1 MMGVLFLAGAL
12 RSEAVGIVTRRFPAD
27 AFEGQIIEVVLQAE
41 PLVSASAFGVREILP
56 EGVEYISSDPAAN
69 YSSAQRQLRWGLF
82 FDGRSR
88 PLTYRIRLPTARTLL
103 GWQGWLDEDGVS
115 VPAAGPS
122 QLVVTRP
129 NPGSVTRVLPVP
141 VEAGGTAS
149 VRLEVRPRSGLQFQ
163 VIEETLPEGWSLIDL
178 TQGGLV
184 LSDRQLRWGPWTD
197 DQARDITYRLRA
209 PSVPAPGT
217 WSGQS
222 TLGDDLVPTQ
232 GASQLQVLAKSQG
245 SVIRSLGSSR
255 YAAGQVLN
263 VRLNVIPPESVGLYV
278 VEETLPAGWTLS
290 KVDSE
295 GRLSGGQLVWGVLAG
310 STPREFNYSVTAP
323 EGASSAASFSGLAR
337 FDSNPVIT
345 SGTTEILPLELAQPK
360 ATRTL
365 PTEYSPGLAFAVQLA
380 SEPLV
385 GSTLYLVEEEIPIGC
400 TVDSVAGGGAVSGT
414 RIVWGP
420 YLDDSPRSFSY
431 RLLPSSQTTGNLVF
445 SGKIR
450 SSLGDGTI
458 TGGVL
463 LPPKPPKSGR
473 IEQSLPTYFLPGV
486 PFTVTL
492 RLVPESGVAIHLLTQ
507 SIPEGWSVGTV
518 TGTGRW
524 DEVQRR
530 IVWGLFTDDKERTV
544 TAEIRPPA
552 TARGSYT
559 LDCQAVFD
567 GQARSPATSSAIVA
581 NLPPELSL
589 VPAQTVAEDE
599 TLILRVRAWDPE
611 LSVDRLLL
619 SVTVEPADLFPLAN
633 RSAVRQGNDV
643 ILTLRPAAE
652 ASGAAVVR
660 LALSDDVQ
668 TTRSQFD
675 VTVLPVNDTP
685 AITAFTGV
693 VGAVEDSQII
703 RVEGVRVS
711 DPDLGQAP
719 LEVELEAASGA
730 QWLDRPIPVGVQRL
744 ASSSPS
750 LQRLRGALEP
760 MNEALALIAFRPAA
774 DFFGTQIIQVR
785 ANDLGSSGPGGPQT
799 GVRDLAIEVVGIND
813 PPGFRSLAGVVV
825 TVDEDAPASA
835 TSFPGFL
842 QDIQVGPTNENA
854 RQLVLLEVVSDTPSL
869 FTVPPRI
876 DPANGRLQFTV
887 APNASGDT
895 WVQVQAIDNGGV
907 ANGGMDRSP
916 IDRFLLRVEA
926 VNDAPVWTLPSAS
939 SGTIEDSLVITS
951 RGMRLSDVD
960 VGDQPMDV
968 TLELESEAV
977 WLDRPLPK
985 GLQRVGGSEGVL
997 RWWGSLDL
1005 LNQALDEL
1013 TFRPATN
1020 FFGTQNIRLT
1030 VNDLGS
1036 VGKGGGQVSTAVFS
1050 LEITPVNDAPSF
1062 TALPEGTVVLVD
1074 EDAATNKTTLSNF
1087 LTGIQVGP
1095 TNEVTR
1101 QTLSFE
1107 VSVENPNLFSQL
1119 PRISEAGELRFVPN
1133 PQAWG
1138 ESLVTVHALDNGGTA
1153 NGGWNRSATNSFRI
1167 VVQAVNDPP
1176 VVTVS
1181 STNLTLVG
1189 AASDTGVRSVA
1200 GFVRSVSVGPADEV
1214 AVGQRV
1220 TLSVSADREEAF
1232 RQLPSIDSDGKLSM
1246 ALSPYWSG
1254 ELTLTVTA
1262 TDDGLSNP
1270 PNQSVSDPILVRL
1283 RVVPENLPPAVVWSG
1298 GWKVPSPA
1306 SGQTFLLPG
1315 VYPGLTEAFSDS
1327 LDLSKTT
1334 AEWIPASGASV
1345 SLPVVATRSGRMGD
1359 FAGLAGLE
1367 LRWTPA
1373 VSPLGAGQIRL
1384 NLFDQVG
1391 ATNRVVLPLEF
1402 IAGPVPRIATTLP
1415 TAWATTH
1422 PETGLSQVSLLEDAA
1437 PLALDLAPLL
1447 TGAVGPV
1454 SWSLQQPLDS
1464 RVVDAEI
1471 LGSTLW
1477 IRPRLDRNGSGWFQ
1491 LRADASNG
1499 QIAWA
1504 FNLEVTSVPDAPRLT
1519 APTLTPLTEGVLW
1532 SGLVQVRSVE
1542 SPGRPVVLRLE
1553 GAPSGLQMRSDGWLF
1568 WTPEEIQGPGTFSAD
1583 VVSQDL
1589 AGGPES
1595 RVTLR
1600 FTVLEANVPPVLE
1613 RIPDAVLRE
1622 GSLLQLQLSASD
1634 VDLPLQPLT
1643 FRQVSGPSGLSVGA
1657 DGLLNWVPAEDQGP
1671 GTHVLRVAVSD
1682 GTAAVTNQFTVQ
1694 VREVNELPV
1703 PLVVADQTIDE
1714 LVAWTWTLR
1723 ASDVDIPVQSL
1734 NYGLSSGPSGMSV
1747 SSEGLLKWTPSEVQ
1761 GPGDFWVSWW
1771 VSDGVVSSTNRFG
1784 VRVREVNEPPRVDPT
1799 SELRVVEG
1807 FEMRAMVGGLDPD
1820 VPQQALRFRLV
1831 DGPIGMSMTPEG
1843 LVLWRPGESQA
1854 PTTNDVW
1861 IAVSDGVVWATNR
1874 LVSIASELN
1883 EIPLIDPIPELTVV
1897 AGFELQALVR
1907 ARDIDLPRQSLEYRL
1922 VQAPA
1927 GMTIQTNGL
1936 LLWKPPTNQAAGRY
1950 DLRVRV
1956 SDGRDAAEVASVVV
1970 VRALKLPPIIT
1981 PVGDLEWTENLLQ
1994 RRQLIAMDP
2003 GSQGPN
2009 LQWTLVQGP
2018 PGLLLSTSGLME
2030 WNPDEKLGGTTWR
2043 VTVAVA
2049 NGALSSAETFQLRVL
2064 EDNAAP
2070 IWSGETRRTLTELEP
2085 LNWTLPVADSDVPS
2099 QPLTFRRLSGPEGL
2113 VIRTN
2118 GVLSWTPTEAQ
2129 APATYSVTLAFGD
2142 GSIEVTNTVDL
2153 VVLESN
2159 APPTLTLEGE
2169 VQVPELSSVVL
2180 KVVALDT
2187 DLPRQTPVMRLLSGP
2202 DGLTLSSNGVVAWL
2216 PSEAQGPGTNRL
2228 VVAVSDGVVSITNQ
2242 WELRVI
2248 EVNQAP
2254 VPDPVP
2260 DLSVAQGVL
2269 LEVALTARDAD
2280 MPAQPLSCRLVNA
2293 PPGMTVSPSGLLR
2306 WRPSTN
2312 VATGSYAFR
2321 IEWSDGTA
2329 VGSIPA
2335 NVLLKPAIR
2344 PPVIVPIPAL
2354 SWLENTTN
2362 SFRLQALPGSGSATN
2377 LVWSLVMGP
2386 SGLTVSRSGEV
2397 TWMPDERSGGTVG
2410 TVAVVVSD
2418 GESAAGADFQIRV
2431 LEDNQPPAL
2440 TESPRILVRELERL
2454 VWFLKVLD
2462 PDVPA
2467 QRLAFRQISGPAGLT
2482 VSGEGVLSWVPPS
2495 GSSLGTNRVWVSVS
2509 DGIVSVTNQL
2519 EIVVGKELNVAPVW
2533 TEVGLRRVSE
2543 GLLMSFNLKAVDANQ
2558 PPQPLVYQLVEGPE
2572 GFTVTSAGQVRW
2584 RPGESQGPSTNR
2596 IRVRVSDGFVQVP
2609 HEFTVIVR
2617 EANLPPVWPDIGTRR
2632 MTEGGT
2638 LSFTLKATDSD
2649 LPAQSLTYRLVDGP
2663 VGLTVGTNGFLTWR
2677 PTEAQGP
2684 STNRVRVSAQDGVA
2698 STEQS
2703 FDIVVRES
2711 NLPPVWPDIGTR
2723 RMTEGGTLSFTLKA
2737 TDSDLPA
2744 QSLTY
2749 RLVDGPV
2756 GLTVGTNGFL
2766 TWSPTEAQGPSTN
2779 RVRVSAQDGVASTEQ
2794 SFDIV
2799 VRESN
2804 LPPVWV
2810 TTAAT
2815 RRVTEGLSLSFN
2827 LQATDP
2833 DLPAQRLGY
2842 RLEYGPTGL
2851 VVATNGSVTWTPT
2864 EAQGPSTNR
2873 VRVGVSDGL
2882 ASVPLEFDI
2891 VVREANQA
2899 PVWTTA
2905 VGTRRVNEGAL
2916 LSFTVSA
2923 TDTDLPAQPLSYRLV
2938 NAPWGMTLST
2948 NGLVSWRPTEV
2959 QGPSTNRVRIT
2970 VGDGYVTVPLEFDVV
2985 VRDAI
2990 TGTPGPSL
2998 SLSPRSDGSW
3008 SLRVSGIGGA
3018 RYQVEQLTVLGVS
3031 WTPVSGVSEVVT
3043 QGSNAP
3049 VTLILPAQAVPS
3061 RFFRLGKR

>member
-1 MMGVLFLAGAL
+1 MLLLFLAGAL
-12 RSEAVGIVTRRFPAD
+12 RSEAVGIVTRRFSAD

-115 VPAAGPS
+115 VSAAGPS

-129 NPGSVTRVLPVP
+129 NPGSVTRVLPAP

-255 YAAGQVLN
+255 YTAGQVLN

-278 VEETLPAGWTLS
+278 VEETLPPGWTLS
-290 KVDSE
+290 KVDAE

-310 STPREFNYSVTAP
+310 NTPREFNYSVTVPA
-323 EGASSAASFSGLAR
+323 GASGAAAFSGVAR

-450 SSLGDGTI
+450 SSLGDGPI
-458 TGGVL
+458 AGGVL

-507 SIPEGWSVGTV
+507 SIPEGWSVGTI
-518 TGTGRW
+518 TGAGRW

-530 IVWGLFTDDKERTV
+530 VVWGLFTDDKERTV
-544 TAEIRPPA
+544 TAEIRPLA

-559 LDCQAVFD
+559 LACQAVFD

-799 GVRDLAIEVVGIND
+799 GVRDLAIEVMGIND

-842 QDIQVGPTNENA
+842 QDIRVGPTNENA
-854 RQLVLLEVVSDTPSL
+854 RQLVLLEVVSDNPSL

-876 DPANGRLQFTV
+876 DPSNGRLQFTV

-907 ANGGMDRSP
+907 ASGGMDRSP
-916 IDRFLLRVEA
+916 TDRFLLRVEA

-1074 EDAATNKTTLSNF
+1074 EDAATSKTTLSNF

-1214 AVGQRV
+1214 AAGQRV
-1220 TLSVSADREEAF
+1220 TVSVSADREEAF

-1246 ALSPYWSG
+1246 ALSPYWAG
-1254 ELTLTVTA
+1254 ELILTVSA
-1262 TDDGLSNP
+1262 NDDGLSNP

-1283 RVVPENLPPAVVWSG
+1283 RVVAENLPPAVLWSG

-1315 VYPGLTEAFSDS
+1315 VYPGLTEAFSDT
-1327 LDLSKTT
+1327 LDLAKTT

-1345 SLPVVATRSGRMGD
+1345 SLPVVATRSGRLGD

-1373 VSPLGAGQIRL
+1373 VSPLGAGQVRL
-1384 NLFDQVG
+1384 NLVDQVG
-1391 ATNRVVLPLEF
+1391 ATHQVDLPLEF
-1402 IAGPVPRIATTLP
+1402 VTGPGPRIATTLP
-1415 TAWATTH
+1415 TAWATTDSV
-1422 PETGLSQVSLLEDAA
+1422 TGLSQVSLLEDAA

-1504 FNLEVTSVPDAPRLT
+1504 FNLEVTPVPDAPRLT

-1532 SGLVQVRSVE
+1532 SGLVQARSVE

-1583 VVSQDL
+1583 VVAQDL

-1600 FTVLEANVPPVLE
+1600 FTVLEANVPPVLA
-1613 RIPDAVLRE
+1613 RIPDAVVRE

-1671 GTHVLRVAVSD
+1671 GTHRLRVAVSD

-1703 PLVVADQTIDE
+1703 PLMVADQTIDE

-1723 ASDVDIPVQSL
+1723 ASDGDIPVQSL

-1784 VRVREVNEPPRVDPT
+1784 VRVREVNESPRVDPN

-1807 FEMRAMVGGLDPD
+1807 FEMRATVRGLDPD
-1820 VPQQALRFRLV
+1820 VPQQVLQFRLV

-1854 PTTNDVW
+1854 PTTNEVW

-1950 DLRVRV
+1950 DLRVQV
-1956 SDGRDAAEVASVVV
+1956 SDGRDAAEVASAVV

-1994 RRQLIAMDP
+1994 RRQLIAVDP

-2030 WNPDEKLGGTTWR
+2030 WKPDEKLGGTTWR
-2043 VTVAVA
+2043 VTVVVA
-2049 NGALSSAETFQLRVL
+2049 NGTLSSAETFQLRVL
-2064 EDNAAP
+2064 EDNAVP
-2070 IWSGETRRTLTELEP
+2070 IWSGEVRRTITELEP
-2085 LNWTLPVADSDVPS
+2085 LNWSLPVADSDVPS

-2129 APATYSVTLAFGD
+2129 GPATYPVTLAFSD

-2159 APPTLTLEGE
+2159 SPPTLTLEGE
-2169 VQVPELSSVVL
+2169 VLVPELSPVVL

-2187 DLPRQTPVMRLLSGP
+2187 DLPKQTLVMRLLSGP

-2216 PSEAQGPGTNRL
+2216 PLEAQGPSTNRL
-2228 VVAVSDGVVSITNQ
+2228 VVAVSDGVVSVTNQ

-2260 DLSVAQGVL
+2260 ELSVAQGVL

-2280 MPAQPLSCRLVNA
+2280 MPAQPLNGRLVNA

-2306 WRPSTN
+2306 WKPSTN

-2329 VGSIPA
+2329 VGSIAA

-2344 PPVIVPIPAL
+2344 PPVIVPVPAL
-2354 SWLENTTN
+2354 SWFENVTN

-2386 SGLTVSRSGEV
+2386 AGLTVSRSGEV
-2397 TWMPDERSGGTVG
+2397 QWMPDERSGGTVE

-2418 GESAAGADFQIRV
+2418 GESAAGVDFQIRV

-2482 VSGEGVLSWVPPS
+2482 VSGEGVVSWVPPS
-2495 GSSLGTNRVWVSVS
+2495 GSSPGTNRVWVSVS

-2519 EIVVGKELNVAPVW
+2519 EIVVGRELNVPPVW

-2543 GLLMSFNLKAVDANQ
+2543 GLLMTFNLKAVDANQ

-2572 GFTVTSAGQVRW
+2572 GFTVSPEGQVRW
-2584 RPGESQGPSTNR
+2584 RPSESQGPSTHR
-2596 IRVRVSDGFVQVP
+2596 ITVRVSDGFVQVP

-2617 EANLPPVWPDIGTRR
+2617 ESNLPPVWPDIGTRR

-2638 LSFTLKATDSD
+2638 LSFALKATDSD
-2649 LPAQSLTYRLVDGP
+2649 LPAQTLSYRLVDGP

-2684 STNRVRVSAQDGVA
+2684 STNRVRVSAHDGVA

-2711 NLPPVWPDIGTR
+2711 NLPPVW
-2723 RMTEGGTLSFTLKA
+2723 A
-2737 TDSDLPA
+2737 T
-2744 QSLTY
+2744 
-2749 RLVDGPV
+2749 
-2756 GLTVGTNGFL
+2756 
-2766 TWSPTEAQGPSTN
+2766 
-2779 RVRVSAQDGVASTEQ
+2779 SAV
-2794 SFDIV
+2794 
-2799 VRESN
+2799 
-2804 LPPVWV
+2804 
-2810 TTAAT
+2810 T

-2842 RLEYGPTGL
+2842 RLESGPTGL
-2851 VVATNGSVTWTPT
+2851 VVGTNGLLTWTPT

-2873 VRVGVSDGL
+2873 LRVGVSDGWM
-2882 ASVPLEFDI
+2882 SVPLEFDI

-2899 PVWTTA
+2899 PVWTTV

-2916 LSFTVSA
+2916 LSFTIAA
-2923 TDTDLPAQPLSYRLV
+2923 TDTDLPAQPLTYRLI
-2938 NAPWGMTLST
+2938 NAPWGMTLGT

-2970 VGDGYVTVPLEFDVV
+2970 VGDGYVTVPLEFDVI

-2990 TGTPGPSL
+2990 TGTPGPTL
-2998 SLSPRSDGSW
+2998 GLVPRQDGSW
-3008 SLRVSGIGGA
+3008 NLSISGIGGA
-3018 RYQVEQLTVLGVS
+3018 RYQVEQVTALGAS
-3031 WTPVSGVSEVVT
+3031 WAPVPGVAEVVT

-3049 VTLILPAQAVPS
+3049 VVLVLPAQAATLRV
-3061 RFFRLGKR
+3061 FRLGRR

>member
-1 MMGVLFLAGAL
+1 MTARLCRSFLKLRWVMMLVLFLAGAL
-12 RSEAVGIVTRRFPAD
+12 RSEAAGFVTRRFPAD
-27 AFEGQIIEVVLQAE
+27 AIEGQIIEVVLQAE
-41 PLVSASAFGVREILP
+41 PLVSASAFGVREVLP

-69 YSSAQRQLRWGLF
+69 YSSTQRQLRWGLF

-115 VPAAGPS
+115 VPSAGPS

-129 NPGSVTRVLPVP
+129 NPGSVTRVLPAP
-141 VEAGGTAS
+141 VEAGGTVS
-149 VRLEVRPRSGLQFQ
+149 IRLEVRPRSGLQFQ

-184 LSDRQLRWGPWTD
+184 LSARQLRWGPWTD

-222 TLGDDLVPTQ
+222 TLGDDIVPTQ

-255 YAAGQVLN
+255 YTAGQTLN

-278 VEETLPAGWTLS
+278 VEETLPLGWTLS

-295 GRLSGGQLVWGVLAG
+295 GRLSSGQLVWGVLAG
-310 STPREFNYSVTAP
+310 NTPREFNYSVTVP
-323 EGASSAASFSGLAR
+323 EGASGSASFSGVAR
-337 FDSNPVIT
+337 FDSNPVT
-345 SGTTEILPLELAQPK
+345 TAGTTEILPLELAQPK

-365 PTEYSPGLAFAVQLA
+365 PTEYSPGLAFAVQVA
-380 SEPLV
+380 SEPLA

-420 YLDDSPRSFSY
+420 FLDDRPRSFSY
-431 RLLPSSQTTGNLVF
+431 RLLPASQITGNLVF

-458 TGGVL
+458 SGGVS

-473 IEQSLPTYFLPGV
+473 IEQRLPTYFLPGV

-524 DEVQRR
+524 DEAQRR
-530 IVWGLFTDDKERTV
+530 VVWGLFTDDKERTV
-544 TAEIRPPA
+544 TVEIRPPV
-552 TARGSYT
+552 TARGAYS
-559 LDCQAVFD
+559 LACQAVFD

-611 LSVDRLLL
+611 LPIDRLLL
-619 SVTVEPADLFPLAN
+619 SVTVEPADLFPVSN
-633 RSAVRQGNDV
+633 RSTVRQGNDV

-652 ASGAAVVR
+652 ASGSAVVR

-668 TTRSQFD
+668 TTRGQFE

-685 AITAFTGV
+685 SITAITGV

-730 QWLDRPIPVGVQRL
+730 QWLDRPLPVGVQRL
-744 ASSSPS
+744 ASPSLS
-750 LQRLRGALEP
+750 LQRLRGTVELV
-760 MNEALALIAFRPAA
+760 NEALALIAFRPAA

-799 GVRDLAIEVVGIND
+799 GVRDLAIEVIGIND

-835 TSFPGFL
+835 TAFPNFL
-842 QDIQVGPTNENA
+842 QDIRVGPTNENA
-854 RQLVLLEVVSDTPSL
+854 RQLVLLEVVSDKPSL

-895 WVQVQAIDNGGV
+895 WVQVQAVDNGGV
-907 ANGGMDRSP
+907 ASGGMDRSP

-939 SGTIEDSLVITS
+939 FGTVEDSLTITS
-951 RGMRLSDVD
+951 KGMRLSDVD

-1050 LEITPVNDAPSF
+1050 VEITPVNDAPSF
-1062 TALPEGTVVLVD
+1062 TALPEGTVVSVD
-1074 EDAATNKTTLSNF
+1074 EDAPTSKTTIANF
-1087 LTGIQVGP
+1087 LTGIRVGP
-1095 TNEVTR
+1095 TNEVIR

-1107 VSVENPNLFSQL
+1107 VDVENPGLFSQL
-1119 PRISEAGELRFVPN
+1119 PRVTPAGELRFTPN

-1138 ESLVTVHALDNGGTA
+1138 ESRVTVHALDNGGTA

-1176 VVTVS
+1176 QVTVS
-1181 STNLTLVG
+1181 STNLTVVG
-1189 AASDTGVRSVA
+1189 AASDSGVRSVA
-1200 GFVRSVSVGPADEV
+1200 GFVQSVSVGPADEV
-1214 AVGQRV
+1214 AAGQRV
-1220 TLSVSADREEAF
+1220 TVSVSADREEAF
-1232 RQLPSIDSDGKLSM
+1232 RQLPTIDSDGKLSM
-1246 ALSPYWSG
+1246 VLSPYWAG
-1254 ELTLTVTA
+1254 ELTLTVSA
-1262 TDDGLSNP
+1262 NDDGLSNP

-1315 VYPGLTEAFSDS
+1315 VYPGLTEAFSDT

-1334 AEWIPASGASV
+1334 AEWIPAAGGSV
-1345 SLPVVATRSGRMGD
+1345 SLPVVTYRSGRRAD

-1367 LRWTPA
+1367 LRWNPA
-1373 VSPLGAGQIRL
+1373 VSPLGAGQVRL
-1384 NLFDQVG
+1384 NLVDQVG

-1402 IAGPVPRIATTLP
+1402 IAGPGPRIATSLP

-1422 PETGLSQVSLLEDAA
+1422 PATGLSQVSLLEDAA
-1437 PLALDLAPLL
+1437 PLALDLASLL
-1447 TGAVGPV
+1447 SGAVGPV

-1464 RVVDAEI
+1464 QIVDAEI

-1504 FNLEVTSVPDAPRLT
+1504 FNLQVTPVPDAPRLT

-1532 SGLVQVRSVE
+1532 SGLVQARSVE
-1542 SPGRPVVLRLE
+1542 SPGRPVLLRLE

-1568 WTPEEIQGPGTFSAD
+1568 WIPEEIQGPGTFSAD

-1600 FTVLEANVPPVLE
+1600 FTVLEANLSPVLAS
-1613 RIPDAVLRE
+1613 IPDTVLRE
-1622 GSLLQLQLSASD
+1622 GSPLQLQLSASD
-1634 VDLPLQPLT
+1634 ADLPIQPLT
-1643 FRQVSGPSGLSVGA
+1643 FRQVSGPSGLTVGA
-1657 DGLLNWVPAEDQGP
+1657 DGILYWVPAEDQGP
-1671 GTHVLRVAVSD
+1671 GSHVLRVAVSD
-1682 GTAAVTNQFTVQ
+1682 GTAAVTNQFNVQ

-1714 LVAWTWTLR
+1714 KVAWTWTLR

-1747 SSEGLLKWTPSEVQ
+1747 STDGLLKWTPSEVQ

-1784 VRVREVNEPPRVDPT
+1784 VRVREVNEPPQVDPT

-1807 FEMRAMVGGLDPD
+1807 FEMRSAVRGLDPD
-1820 VPQQALRFRLV
+1820 VPQQALQFRLV

-1843 LVLWRPGESQA
+1843 LVIWRPGESQA

-1861 IAVSDGVVWATNR
+1861 IAVTDGVVWSTNR

-1883 EIPLIDPIPELTVV
+1883 EIPLVDPIPELTVV

-1907 ARDIDLPRQSLEYRL
+1907 ARDIDLPQQSLEYRL
-1922 VQAPA
+1922 VQAPT

-1936 LLWKPPTNQAAGRY
+1936 LLWKPPANQAAGRY

-1956 SDGRDAAEVASVVV
+1956 SDGRDAAEVSSVVV
-1970 VRALKLPPIIT
+1970 VKALKLPPIIT

-1994 RRQLIAMDP
+1994 RRQLIAVDP

-2018 PGLLLSTSGLME
+2018 PGLILSPSGLME
-2030 WNPDEKLGGTTWR
+2030 WKPDENLGGTTWR
-2043 VTVAVA
+2043 VTVVVA
-2049 NGALSSAETFQLRVL
+2049 SGATSSAETFQLRVL
-2064 EDNAAP
+2064 EDNAVP
-2070 IWSGETRRTLTELEP
+2070 TWGGEVRRTLTELDP
-2085 LNWTLPVADSDVPS
+2085 LNWSLPVTDSDVPS
-2099 QPLTFRRLSGPEGL
+2099 QPLSFRRLSGPDGL

-2118 GVLSWTPTEAQ
+2118 GVLSWTPSEAQ
-2129 APATYSVTLAFGD
+2129 GPATYSVTVAFSD
-2142 GSIEVTNTVDL
+2142 GSIEVTNTVEL

-2159 APPTLTLEGE
+2159 SPPMLTLEGE
-2169 VQVPELSSVVL
+2169 LQVPEVSPVVL

-2187 DLPRQTPVMRLLSGP
+2187 DLPKQVTVMRLLSGP

-2216 PSEAQGPGTNRL
+2216 PLEAQGPGTNRL

-2242 WELRVI
+2242 WELRVT

-2260 DLSVAQGVL
+2260 ELSVAQGAL
-2269 LEVALTARDAD
+2269 LEVALKARDAD
-2280 MPAQPLSCRLVNA
+2280 VPAQPLNCRLVNA
-2293 PPGMTVSPSGLLR
+2293 PLGMTVSPSGLLR
-2306 WRPSTN
+2306 WKPSTN
-2312 VATGSYAFR
+2312 VATGSYVFR

-2329 VGSIPA
+2329 VGSIPVT
-2335 NVLLKPAIR
+2335 VLLKPAIR
-2344 PPVIVPIPAL
+2344 PPVIVPVPAL
-2354 SWLENTTN
+2354 SWFENVTN
-2362 SFRLQALPGSGSATN
+2362 SFRLQASPASGSATN

-2386 SGLTVSRSGEV
+2386 AGLTVSRSGEV
-2397 TWMPDERSGGTVG
+2397 KWTPDERSGGTLG
-2410 TVAVVVSD
+2410 MVAVVVSD
-2418 GESAAGADFQIRV
+2418 GESAAGVDFQIRV

-2440 TESPRILVRELERL
+2440 AEPPRILARELERL
-2454 VWFLKVLD
+2454 VWFIQVVD
-2462 PDVPA
+2462 PDVPS
-2467 QRLAFRQISGPAGLT
+2467 QRLVFQRISGPDGLT
-2482 VSGEGVLSWVPPS
+2482 VSSEGVLSWLPPS
-2495 GSSLGTNRVWVSVS
+2495 GSSPGTNRVLVSVS
-2509 DGIVSVTNQL
+2509 DGVASVTYPL
-2519 EIVVGKELNVAPVW
+2519 EIVVGKELNVPPVW
-2533 TEVGLRRVSE
+2533 ADVGLRRVSE
-2543 GLLMSFNLKAVDANQ
+2543 GLLMTFNLKALDSNL
-2558 PPQPLVYQLVEGPE
+2558 PPQPLAYQLVEGPE
-2572 GFTVTSAGQVRW
+2572 GLSVTSAGQVRW
-2584 RPGESQGPSTNR
+2584 RPSESQGPSTNR
-2596 IRVRVSDGFVQVP
+2596 ITVSVSDGFVQVP
-2609 HEFTVIVR
+2609 HQFTVI
-2617 EANLPPVWPDIGTRR
+2617 
-2632 MTEGGT
+2632 
-2638 LSFTLKATDSD
+2638 
-2649 LPAQSLTYRLVDGP
+2649 
-2663 VGLTVGTNGFLTWR
+2663 
-2677 PTEAQGP
+2677 
-2684 STNRVRVSAQDGVA
+2684 
-2698 STEQS
+2698 
-2703 FDIVVRES
+2703 VRES

-2723 RMTEGGTLSFTLKA
+2723 RMTEGGTLSFALKA

-2749 RLVDGPV
+2749 RLEDGPV

-2766 TWSPTEAQGPSTN
+2766 NWRPTEAQGPGTN
-2779 RVRVSAQDGVASTEQ
+2779 RVRVSAHDGVASTEQ

-2810 TTAAT
+2810 TPAVT
-2815 RRVTEGLSLSFN
+2815 RRVTEGLTLSFN
-2827 LQATDP
+2827 LQAIDP

-2842 RLEYGPTGL
+2842 RLESGPAGL
-2851 VVATNGSVTWTPT
+2851 VVGTNGWVIWTPT

-2873 VRVGVSDGL
+2873 VRASVSDGL

-2891 VVREANQA
+2891 VVREANEA
-2899 PVWTTA
+2899 PVWTTI
-2905 VGTRRVNEGAL
+2905 VGTRRVNEGVL
-2916 LSFTVSA
+2916 LSFTIAA
-2923 TDTDLPAQPLSYRLV
+2923 TDTDLPAQPLTYRLV
-2938 NAPWGMTLST
+2938 SAPWGMTLGT

-2970 VGDGYVTVPLEFDVV
+2970 VSDGYITAPLEFDVI

-2990 TGTPGPSL
+2990 TGTPGPTL
-2998 SLSPRSDGSW
+2998 GLSPRLDGSW
-3008 SLRVSGIGGA
+3008 NLRISGIGGA
-3018 RYQVEQLTVLGVS
+3018 RYQVEQVTALGAS
-3031 WTPVSGVSEVVT
+3031 WAPVPGVSEVVT

-3049 VTLILPAQAVPS
+3049 VVLILPSQAATFRV
-3061 RFFRLGKR
+3061 FRLGRR

>member
-1 MMGVLFLAGAL
+1 MMVMLFLAGAL

-27 AFEGQIIEVVLQAE
+27 AYEGQIIEVVLQAE

-178 TQGGLV
+178 TLGGLV

-222 TLGDDLVPTQ
+222 TLGDDIVPTQ

-310 STPREFNYSVTAP
+310 NTPREFNYSVTVPA
-323 EGASSAASFSGLAR
+323 GASGAASFSGVAR

-365 PTEYSPGLAFAVQLA
+365 PAEYSPGLAFAVQLT
-380 SEPLV
+380 SEPLA

-458 TGGVL
+458 AGGVS

-611 LSVDRLLL
+611 LPVDRLLL
-619 SVTVEPADLFPLAN
+619 SVTVEPADLFPVAN

-750 LQRLRGALEP
+750 LQRLRGTLEP

-907 ANGGMDRSP
+907 ASGGMDRSP
-916 IDRFLLRVEA
+916 TDRFLLRVEA

-939 SGTIEDSLVITS
+939 SGTIEDSLIITS

-1036 VGKGGGQVSTAVFS
+1036 VGKGGGQVSTTVFS
-1050 LEITPVNDAPSF
+1050 VEITPVNDAPSF

-1074 EDAATNKTTLSNF
+1074 EDAATSKTTLSNF

-1095 TNEVTR
+1095 TNEVAR
-1101 QTLSFE
+1101 QTLSLE
-1107 VSVENPNLFSQL
+1107 VSVENPGLFSQL

-1214 AVGQRV
+1214 AAGQRV
-1220 TLSVSADREEAF
+1220 TVSVSADREEAF

-1254 ELTLTVTA
+1254 ELTLTMTA

-1283 RVVPENLPPAVVWSG
+1283 RIVPENLPPAVVWSG

-1315 VYPGLTEAFSDS
+1315 VYPGLTEAFSDT
-1327 LDLSKTT
+1327 LDLVETT

-1391 ATNRVVLPLEF
+1391 ATSRVVLPLEF
-1402 IAGPVPRIATTLP
+1402 IAGPGPRIATTLP
-1415 TAWATTH
+1415 TAWATTDSV
-1422 PETGLSQVSLLEDAA
+1422 TGLSQVSLLEDAA

-1504 FNLEVTSVPDAPRLT
+1504 FNLEVTPVPDAPRLT

-1532 SGLVQVRSVE
+1532 SGLVQARSVE

-1643 FRQVSGPSGLSVGA
+1643 FRSVSGPSGLSVGA

-1747 SSEGLLKWTPSEVQ
+1747 SPEGLLKWTPSEVQ

-1784 VRVREVNEPPRVDPT
+1784 VRVREVNESPRVDPT

-1807 FEMRAMVGGLDPD
+1807 FEMRATVRGLDPD
-1820 VPQQALRFRLV
+1820 VPQQALQFRLV

-1956 SDGRDAAEVASVVV
+1956 SDGRDAAEVASAVV

-1994 RRQLIAMDP
+1994 RRQLIAVDP

-2043 VTVAVA
+2043 VTVVVA
-2049 NGALSSAETFQLRVL
+2049 NGTLSSAETFQLRVL
-2064 EDNAAP
+2064 EDNAVP
-2070 IWSGETRRTLTELEP
+2070 IWSGEARRTITELEL
-2085 LNWTLPVADSDVPS
+2085 LNWSLPVADSDVPS

-2118 GVLSWTPTEAQ
+2118 GVLSWTPSEAQ
-2129 APATYSVTLAFGD
+2129 GPATYPVTLAFSD

-2159 APPTLTLEGE
+2159 SPPTLTLEGE
-2169 VQVPELSSVVL
+2169 VLVPELSPVVL

-2187 DLPRQTPVMRLLSGP
+2187 DLPKQTPVMRLLSGP

-2216 PSEAQGPGTNRL
+2216 PLEAQGPGTNRL

-2248 EVNQAP
+2248 EGNQAP

-2260 DLSVAQGVL
+2260 ELSVAQGVL

-2280 MPAQPLSCRLVNA
+2280 MPAQPLNCRLVNA

-2306 WRPSTN
+2306 WKPSTN

-2329 VGSIPA
+2329 VGSIAA

-2344 PPVIVPIPAL
+2344 PPVIVPVPAL
-2354 SWLENTTN
+2354 SWFENVTN
-2362 SFRLQALPGSGSATN
+2362 SFHLQALPGSGLATN

-2386 SGLTVSRSGEV
+2386 AGLTVSRSGEV
-2397 TWMPDERSGGTVG
+2397 KWMPDERSGGTVG

-2418 GESAAGADFQIRV
+2418 GESAAGVDFQIRV
-2431 LEDNQPPAL
+2431 LEDNQPPVL

-2454 VWFLKVLD
+2454 VWFLQVLD

-2482 VSGEGVLSWVPPS
+2482 VSGEGVVSWVPPS
-2495 GSSLGTNRVWVSVS
+2495 GSSPGTNRVWVSVS
-2509 DGIVSVTNQL
+2509 DGTVSVTNQL
-2519 EIVVGKELNVAPVW
+2519 EIVVGKELNVPPVW
-2533 TEVGLRRVSE
+2533 TDVGLRRVSE
-2543 GLLMSFNLKAVDANQ
+2543 GLLMTFNLKALDANQ
-2558 PPQPLVYQLVEGPE
+2558 PPQPLAYQLVEGPE
-2572 GFTVTSAGQVRW
+2572 GFTVTSAGQVSW

-2617 EANLPPVWPDIGTRR
+2617 ESNLPPVWPEIGTRR

-2649 LPAQSLTYRLVDGP
+2649 LPAQ
-2663 VGLTVGTNGFLTWR
+2663 
-2677 PTEAQGP
+2677 A
-2684 STNRVRVSAQDGVA
+2684 
-2698 STEQS
+2698 
-2703 FDIVVRES
+2703 
-2711 NLPPVWPDIGTR
+2711 
-2723 RMTEGGTLSFTLKA
+2723 LS
-2737 TDSDLPA
+2737 
-2744 QSLTY
+2744 Y

-2779 RVRVSAQDGVASTEQ
+2779 RVRVSAHDGVASTEQ

-2891 VVREANQA
+2891 VVRELNQA
-2899 PVWTTA
+2899 PVWTTV

-2923 TDTDLPAQPLSYRLV
+2923 IDTDLPAQPLTYRLV
-2938 NAPWGMTLST
+2938 NAPWGMTLGT

-2959 QGPSTNRVRIT
+2959 QGLSTNRVRIT

>member
-1 MMGVLFLAGAL
+1 
-12 RSEAVGIVTRRFPAD
+12 
-27 AFEGQIIEVVLQAE
+27 
-41 PLVSASAFGVREILP
+41 
-56 EGVEYISSDPAAN
+56 
-69 YSSAQRQLRWGLF
+69 
-82 FDGRSR
+82 
-88 PLTYRIRLPTARTLL
+88 
-103 GWQGWLDEDGVS
+103 
-115 VPAAGPS
+115 
-122 QLVVTRP
+122 
-129 NPGSVTRVLPVP
+129 
-141 VEAGGTAS
+141 
-149 VRLEVRPRSGLQFQ
+149 
-163 VIEETLPEGWSLIDL
+163 
-178 TQGGLV
+178 
-184 LSDRQLRWGPWTD
+184 
-197 DQARDITYRLRA
+197 
-209 PSVPAPGT
+209 
-217 WSGQS
+217 
-222 TLGDDLVPTQ
+222 
-232 GASQLQVLAKSQG
+232 
-245 SVIRSLGSSR
+245 
-255 YAAGQVLN
+255 
-263 VRLNVIPPESVGLYV
+263 
-278 VEETLPAGWTLS
+278 
-290 KVDSE
+290 
-295 GRLSGGQLVWGVLAG
+295 LAG

-450 SSLGDGTI
+450 SSLGDGPI
-458 TGGVL
+458 AGGVL

-507 SIPEGWSVGTV
+507 SIPEGWSVGTI
-518 TGTGRW
+518 TGAGRW

-530 IVWGLFTDDKERTV
+530 VVWGLFTDDKERTV
-544 TAEIRPPA
+544 TAEIRPLA

-559 LDCQAVFD
+559 LACQAVFD

-611 LSVDRLLL
+611 LSVERLLL

-799 GVRDLAIEVVGIND
+799 GVRDLAIEVMGIND

-842 QDIQVGPTNENA
+842 QDIRVGPTNENA
-854 RQLVLLEVVSDTPSL
+854 RQLVLLEVVSDNPSL

-876 DPANGRLQFTV
+876 DPSNGRLQFTV

-907 ANGGMDRSP
+907 ASGGMDRSP
-916 IDRFLLRVEA
+916 TDRFLLRVEA

-1074 EDAATNKTTLSNF
+1074 EDAATSKTTLSNF

-1214 AVGQRV
+1214 AAGQRV
-1220 TLSVSADREEAF
+1220 TVSVSADREEAF

-1246 ALSPYWSG
+1246 ALSPYWAG
-1254 ELTLTVTA
+1254 ELILTVSA
-1262 TDDGLSNP
+1262 NDDGLSNP

-1283 RVVPENLPPAVVWSG
+1283 RVVAENLPPAVLWSG

-1315 VYPGLTEAFSDS
+1315 VYPGLTEAFSDT
-1327 LDLSKTT
+1327 LDLAKTT

-1345 SLPVVATRSGRMGD
+1345 SLPVVATRSGRLGD

-1373 VSPLGAGQIRL
+1373 VSPLGAGQVRL
-1384 NLFDQVG
+1384 NLVDQVG
-1391 ATNRVVLPLEF
+1391 ATHQVDLPLEF
-1402 IAGPVPRIATTLP
+1402 VTGPGPRIATTLP
-1415 TAWATTH
+1415 TAWATTDSV
-1422 PETGLSQVSLLEDAA
+1422 TGLSQVSLLEDAA

-1504 FNLEVTSVPDAPRLT
+1504 FNLEMTPVPDAPRLT

-1532 SGLVQVRSVE
+1532 SGLVQARSVE

-1553 GAPSGLQMRSDGWLF
+1553 GAPAGLQMRSDGWLF

-1583 VVSQDL
+1583 VVAQDL

-1600 FTVLEANVPPVLE
+1600 FTVLEANVPPVLA
-1613 RIPDAVLRE
+1613 RIPDAVVRE

-1703 PLVVADQTIDE
+1703 PLMVADQTIDE

-1784 VRVREVNEPPRVDPT
+1784 VRVREVNESPRVDPT

-1807 FEMRAMVGGLDPD
+1807 FEMRAMVRGLDPD
-1820 VPQQALRFRLV
+1820 VPQQALQFRLV

-1956 SDGRDAAEVASVVV
+1956 SDGRDAAEVGSAVV

-1994 RRQLIAMDP
+1994 RRQLIAVDP

-2030 WNPDEKLGGTTWR
+2030 WKPDENLGGTTWP
-2043 VTVAVA
+2043 VTVVVA
-2049 NGALSSAETFQLRVL
+2049 NGTLSSAETFQLRVL
-2064 EDNAAP
+2064 EDNAVP
-2070 IWSGETRRTLTELEP
+2070 IWSGEARRTITELEL
-2085 LNWTLPVADSDVPS
+2085 LNWSLPVADSDVPS

-2118 GVLSWTPTEAQ
+2118 GVLSWTPSEAQ
-2129 APATYSVTLAFGD
+2129 GPATYPVTLAFSD

-2159 APPTLTLEGE
+2159 SPPTLTLEGE
-2169 VQVPELSSVVL
+2169 VLVPELSPVVL

-2187 DLPRQTPVMRLLSGP
+2187 DLPKQTPVMRLLSGP

-2216 PSEAQGPGTNRL
+2216 PLEAQGPSTNRL
-2228 VVAVSDGVVSITNQ
+2228 VVAVSDGVVSVTNQ

-2260 DLSVAQGVL
+2260 ELSVAQGVL

-2280 MPAQPLSCRLVNA
+2280 MPAQPLNGRLVNA

-2306 WRPSTN
+2306 WKPSTN

-2329 VGSIPA
+2329 VGSIAA

-2344 PPVIVPIPAL
+2344 PPVIVPVPAL
-2354 SWLENTTN
+2354 SWFENVTN

-2386 SGLTVSRSGEV
+2386 AGLTVSRSGEV
-2397 TWMPDERSGGTVG
+2397 KWMPDERSGGTVE

-2418 GESAAGADFQIRV
+2418 GESAAGVDFQIRV

-2482 VSGEGVLSWVPPS
+2482 VSGEGVVSWVPPS
-2495 GSSLGTNRVWVSVS
+2495 GSSPGTNRVWISVS
-2509 DGIVSVTNQL
+2509 DGTVSVTNQL
-2519 EIVVGKELNVAPVW
+2519 EIVVGKELNVPPVW
-2533 TEVGLRRVSE
+2533 TDVGLRRVSE
-2543 GLLMSFNLKAVDANQ
+2543 GLLMTFNLKALDANQ
-2558 PPQPLVYQLVEGPE
+2558 PPQPLAYQLVEGPE
-2572 GFTVTSAGQVRW
+2572 GFTVTPEGQVRW
-2584 RPGESQGPSTNR
+2584 RPSESQGPSTHR
-2596 IRVRVSDGFVQVP
+2596 ITVRVSDGFVQVP
-2609 HEFTVIVR
+2609 HEFTVI
-2617 EANLPPVWPDIGTRR
+2617 
-2632 MTEGGT
+2632 
-2638 LSFTLKATDSD
+2638 
-2649 LPAQSLTYRLVDGP
+2649 
-2663 VGLTVGTNGFLTWR
+2663 
-2677 PTEAQGP
+2677 
-2684 STNRVRVSAQDGVA
+2684 
-2698 STEQS
+2698 
-2703 FDIVVRES
+2703 VRES

-2744 QSLTY
+2744 QALSY

-2766 TWSPTEAQGPSTN
+2766 TWRPTEAQGPSTN
-2779 RVRVSAQDGVASTEQ
+2779 RVRVSAHDGVASTEQ

-2804 LPPVWV
+2804 LPPVWA
-2810 TTAAT
+2810 TPALT

-2842 RLEYGPTGL
+2842 RLESGPTGL
-2851 VVATNGSVTWTPT
+2851 VVGTNGLLTWTPT

-2873 VRVGVSDGL
+2873 VRVGVSDGWM
-2882 ASVPLEFDI
+2882 SVPLEFDI
-2891 VVREANQA
+2891 VVREVNQA
-2899 PVWTTA
+2899 PVWTTV

-2916 LSFTVSA
+2916 LSFTIAA
-2923 TDTDLPAQPLSYRLV
+2923 TDTDLPAQPLTYRLV
-2938 NAPWGMTLST
+2938 NAPWGMTLGT

-2970 VGDGYVTVPLEFDVV
+2970 VGDGYVTVPLEFDVI

-2990 TGTPGPSL
+2990 TGTPGPTL
-2998 SLSPRSDGSW
+2998 GLVPRQDGSW
-3008 SLRVSGIGGA
+3008 NLSISGIGGA
-3018 RYQVEQLTVLGVS
+3018 RYQVEQVTALGAS
-3031 WTPVSGVSEVVT
+3031 WAPVPGVSEVVT

-3049 VTLILPAQAVPS
+3049 VVLVLPAQAATLSV
-3061 RFFRLGKR
+3061 FRLGRR